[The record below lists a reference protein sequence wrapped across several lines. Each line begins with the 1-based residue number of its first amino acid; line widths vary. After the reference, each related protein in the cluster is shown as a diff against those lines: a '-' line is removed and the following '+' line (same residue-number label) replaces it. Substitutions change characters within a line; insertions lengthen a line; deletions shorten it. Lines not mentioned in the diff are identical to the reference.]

1 MVNIEGDLHMT
12 SGEGEGSYAKYSR
25 RQTIVIDET
34 KPVIE
39 KAIIEVYKAILPK
52 TMVIADLGCSAG
64 PNTMF
69 FMSNVINI
77 IADHCT
83 KLDEHD
89 PIELQFFLNDLPGN
103 DFNQLFRSL
112 EKIKTSTTM
121 YHKGDS
127 LPSYYISGLPK
138 SYYSRL
144 FPRQSVP
151 EGLEAGG
158 KSLSNKDN
166 IYISS
171 TTTPLVVKLFKEQF
185 RKDFSLF
192 LKLRHEELVND
203 GHMVLIF
210 FGRKDED
217 VYNGSLSHI
226 LGCVAKSLESLVCK
240 GLVNKE
246 KLESFN
252 LPIYGPSDDEVMEI
266 VMESHMFDLVHM
278 KLFEANWDPYDDS
291 VDDVVH
297 DIASSSQNITTG
309 IRSVLESLIASH
321 FGESIL
327 DVLFQEFRPLVA
339 QHLEREKT
347 KYAVIVM
354 SLKKI

>member
-1 MVNIEGDLHMT
+1 MV
-12 SGEGEGSYAKYSR
+12 SP
-25 RQTIVIDET
+25 
-34 KPVIE
+34 PV
-39 KAIIEVYKAILPK
+39 
-52 TMVIADLGCSAG
+52 
-64 PNTMF
+64 N
-69 FMSNVINI
+69 
-77 IADHCT
+77 H
-83 KLDEHD
+83 
-89 PIELQFFLNDLPGN
+89 
-103 DFNQLFRSL
+103 
-112 EKIKTSTTM
+112 
-121 YHKGDS
+121 
-127 LPSYYISGLPK
+127 
-138 SYYSRL
+138 
-144 FPRQSVP
+144 
-151 EGLEAGG
+151 
-158 KSLSNKDN
+158 
-166 IYISS
+166 
-171 TTTPLVVKLFKEQF
+171 
-185 RKDFSLF
+185 
-192 LKLRHEELVND
+192 

-278 KLFEANWDPYDDS
+278 KLFEVNWDPYDDS

-297 DIASSSQNITTG
+297 DIASSSQNITMG

>member
-1 MVNIEGDLHMT
+1 MVNVECDLHMT

-77 IADHCT
+77 IADHCS

-151 EGLEAGG
+151 EGLEASG

-171 TTTPLVVKLFKEQF
+171 TTTPLVVKLFQEQF

-192 LKLRHEELVND
+192 LKLRHEELVN
-203 GHMVLIF
+203 HWWRNRL
-210 FGRKDED
+210 
-217 VYNGSLSHI
+217 
-226 LGCVAKSLESLVCK
+226 
-240 GLVNKE
+240 
-246 KLESFN
+246 
-252 LPIYGPSDDEVMEI
+252 
-266 VMESHMFDLVHM
+266 
-278 KLFEANWDPYDDS
+278 
-291 VDDVVH
+291 
-297 DIASSSQNITTG
+297 
-309 IRSVLESLIASH
+309 
-321 FGESIL
+321 
-327 DVLFQEFRPLVA
+327 
-339 QHLEREKT
+339 
-347 KYAVIVM
+347 
-354 SLKKI
+354 